1 MNDQPTNP
9 MARGGRDPFVSSR
22 TALWAFLGV
31 LGLTVLLGL
40 AFILDLVQDERLL
53 GTSGVVAAG
62 CLATLVAAFV
72 ADQGRF
78 LRWMHVG
85 MAVGWCGVACWI
97 GLIWLSPAISWEQEE
112 VIARVAG
119 GFSVPAT
126 AIVFVGMTMF
136 PRARGTGVLLARW
149 STATLV
155 AFWASFGEFAIVLP
169 DAADVIIDLV
179 LGQQWFARM
188 VGASAVLVAA
198 GTVAQPV
205 LIRLGRS
212 TEGTEGAIR
221 GRRTPVACRC
231 PRCAAE
237 CALDAN
243 VDAACAACGLR
254 IRVELEEP
262 RCACGYLLYGL
273 ESPGCP
279 ECGSPVPESARWRP
293 ARTAP

>member
-1 MNDQPTNP
+1 
-9 MARGGRDPFVSSR
+9 
-22 TALWAFLGV
+22 
-31 LGLTVLLGL
+31 
-40 AFILDLVQDERLL
+40 
-53 GTSGVVAAG
+53 
-62 CLATLVAAFV
+62 
-72 ADQGRF
+72 
-78 LRWMHVG
+78 
-85 MAVGWCGVACWI
+85 
-97 GLIWLSPAISWEQEE
+97 
-112 VIARVAG
+112 
-119 GFSVPAT
+119 
-126 AIVFVGMTMF
+126 
-136 PRARGTGVLLARW
+136 
-149 STATLV
+149 
-155 AFWASFGEFAIVLP
+155 
-169 DAADVIIDLV
+169 
-179 LGQQWFARM
+179 
-188 VGASAVLVAA
+188 VLVAA

>member
-1 MNDQPTNP
+1 MSDPATVT

-40 AFILDLVQDERLL
+40 AFILDVVQDERLL

-85 MAVGWCGVACWI
+85 MAVGWCGVTVWI
-97 GLIWLSPAISWEQEE
+97 VLIWLSQSISWQQAS
-112 VIARVAG
+112 VVARVAG
-119 GFSVPAT
+119 GFCIPAA

-136 PRARGTGVLLARW
+136 PRAGGTWVRLARW

-179 LGQQWFARM
+179 LGQRWFARM

-212 TEGTEGAIR
+212 TEGAEGAIR
-221 GRRTPVACRC
+221 GRRTPVTCRC

-262 RCACGYLLYGL
+262 RCRCGYLLYGL

-279 ECGSPVPESARWRP
+279 ECGAPVPESARWRP